1 MKKWIPLLVICL
13 LAIGVMSYS
22 KLKVSE
28 ISSIRL
34 ECKDLCKDGQVPA
47 GLFTEKIFTEPDEIS
62 VFMNAVNKASKMP
75 GMLNYMTSFLMY
87 VSYSDGGEKVYVLN
101 IANVKNEEIRGL
113 LVDTEDS
120 SQGYEIQTEFHE
132 QLRQLIYEQ

>member
-1 MKKWIPLLVICL
+1 MLLLACLLVISV
-13 LAIGVMSYS
+13 IGCS
-22 KLKVSE
+22 KPKENEVT
-28 ISSIRL
+28 SIRL

-47 GLFTEKIFTEPDEIS
+47 GLFSEKIFTEPDEIS
-62 VFMNAVNKASKMP
+62 VFMNAVNKASKMQ

-87 VSYSDGGEKVYVLN
+87 VSYSETGEKVYVLN
-101 IANVKNEEIRGL
+101 IANVKDEAIRGL